1 MKPSPTADQQNHR
14 RSQRRPRFWVAP
26 LLVGVCFSLGF
37 GITKRVTT
45 LQANAE
51 QPKQLLFAPTRFP
64 GRDLASLRDL
74 YGGVPGDL
82 QVDVAALPVV
92 ELAVAEVPDPL
103 TPEPVA
109 AVAPQPELQAAITTP
124 EPEWTRPAWSD
135 DPFDAAAPVPLNEPV
150 IEDSAEQP
158 PQTPVLGTPAE
169 DSLVLEGPT
178 PPEGFF
184 SRVEG
189 PPVVIPDF

>member
-1 MKPSPTADQQNHR
+1 MKPSPNVDQQNHR
-14 RSQRRPRFWVAP
+14 QSQRRPRFWVAP
-26 LLVGVCFSLGF
+26 LLVGTCFSLGF
-37 GITKRVTT
+37 GITKRVTI

-64 GRDLASLRDL
+64 GRDLARIRDL
-74 YGGVPGDL
+74 YGGAPGDL
-82 QVDVAALPVV
+82 QVDVAALSVV

-103 TPEPVA
+103 TPEPAA
-109 AVAPQPELQAAITTP
+109 AVAPQPELQAAITTL
-124 EPEWTRPAWSD
+124 EPEWTRPVWSD
-135 DPFDAAAPVPLNEPV
+135 EPFDAAAPMPLNEPV

-158 PQTPVLGTPAE
+158 PPTLVLGTPAE
-169 DSLVLEGPT
+169 ASLFLEGPT

-189 PPVVIPDF
+189 PPVVMPEF

>member
-1 MKPSPTADQQNHR
+1 M
-14 RSQRRPRFWVAP
+14 
-26 LLVGVCFSLGF
+26 
-37 GITKRVTT
+37 
-45 LQANAE
+45 
-51 QPKQLLFAPTRFP
+51 
-64 GRDLASLRDL
+64 
-74 YGGVPGDL
+74 
-82 QVDVAALPVV
+82 
-92 ELAVAEVPDPL
+92 AEVSDPL

-109 AVAPQPELQAAITTP
+109 AVAPQPELQAAITIP
-124 EPEWTRPAWSD
+124 EPEWTRPVWSD
-135 DPFDAAAPVPLNEPV
+135 DPFDAAAPVPLNEPF

-169 DSLVLEGPT
+169 DSLVLEGST